1 MPLPKP
7 TLDNRRFDQLVS
19 EGRALV
25 PRLAPRFTDHNA
37 SDPVITLLELGAW
50 LSEQNIYR
58 FDRLSEEAS
67 RAFVRLVGVEPAMP
81 GVVATGLSMR
91 NPYAAALQLPPRL
104 QLGPERKALFEA
116 TQDVF
121 AS

>member
-37 SDPVITLLELGAW
+37 SDPIITLMELGAW

-58 FDRLSEEAS
+58 FDRLSEQTA
-67 RAFVRLVGVEPAMP
+67 RAFVRLVRIEPAMP
-81 GVVATGLSMR
+81 GVANTVVTIANGNAAGL
-91 NPYAAALQLPPRL
+91 PLPARL
-104 QLGPERKALFEA
+104 QLAVAAAPLFE
-116 TQDVF
+116 TV
-121 AS
+121 